1 MSNDNQLFSCNNL
14 AALREN
20 RPVFAP
26 ISFTVNAGSCHQLV
40 GCNGAGKS
48 TFFQTII
55 GLKDYFGAFS
65 ICNASLLGPNNAL
78 YQNLTVAES
87 IATWQIQCHSKTK
100 LASKLPQA
108 TLVQNLSSGQK
119 RLLAWARIQMTGK
132 QLWLLDEPLINLDN
146 NVKGMVITEIKQHL
160 ANGGAIIVATHLTD
174 IWADIIDFQHTLQ
187 PAPHFCTNSE
197 PLC

>member
-1 MSNDNQLFSCNNL
+1 MSNDNQLFSCNKL
-14 AALREN
+14 VALREG

-40 GCNGAGKS
+40 GSNGAGKS

-55 GLKDYFGAFS
+55 GLKDYLGTFE
-65 ICNASLLGPNNAL
+65 ITNASLLGPNNAL

-87 IATWQIQCHSKTK
+87 IESWRIQSCTTN

-146 NVKGMVITEIKQHL
+146 NVKTMVIAVIRQHL

-174 IWADIIDFQHTLQ
+174 IWADIIDFQHNLQ
-187 PAPHFCTNSE
+187 LPSSAEIVSCYAD
-197 PLC
+197 